1 MGLLAGKKAVVT
13 GAAQGIGLEIASR
26 FIEEGA
32 SVAILDLNGD
42 GAKAE
47 AEKIGAL
54 AYQVD
59 VTNTAMMEDVIN
71 QAASDLGGLTT
82 LVNNAGGA
90 VISPLHKTT
99 PEQFQQMLDLN
110 LKGVFNAFRVVIPK
124 FLEQDEGGAI
134 VTVASGAG
142 VRPITGQSAYAAS
155 KAAVI
160 SLASSVALEYG
171 SKIRSNCLS
180 SSFIATPASQTVKD
194 TMPEALDDVVDYT
207 PVGRLGRP
215 RDMADASVF
224 LASDLCA
231 FITGQNIAVDG
242 GIFLAQAG
250 LEKMSAKMTAFIDS
264 LTPEQL
270 AAMAK
275 S

>member
-1 MGLLAGKKAVVT
+1 MGILEGKKAIIT

-26 FIEEGA
+26 FVEEGA
-32 SVAILDLNGD
+32 SVAIFDLNGE
-42 GAKAE
+42 GAQAAADKL
-47 AEKIGAL
+47 GAL

-59 VTNTAMMEDVIN
+59 VTNADMMEEVIN
-71 QAASDLGGLTT
+71 RAVDDLGGLTT

-90 VISPLHKTT
+90 VISPLHSTSA
-99 PEQFQQMLDLN
+99 EQFQYMLN
-110 LKGVFNAFRVVIPK
+110 LNLMGVFNAFRVVIPK
-124 FLEQDEGGAI
+124 MMENEDGGAI

-142 VRPITGQSAYAAS
+142 VRPITGQSAYGAS

-160 SLASSVALEYG
+160 ALASSVALEYG

-194 TMPEALDDVVDYT
+194 TMPDELDQVVDYT
-207 PVGRLGRP
+207 PMNRLGRP

-224 LASDLCA
+224 LASDLCS
-231 FITGQNIAVDG
+231 FISGQNIAVDG

-250 LEKMSAKMTAFIDS
+250 LEKMSAKMTDFIGS

-270 AAMAK
+270 AAMK
-275 S
+275 K

>member
-1 MGLLAGKKAVVT
+1 MGLLEGKKAIVT
-13 GAAQGIGLEIASR
+13 GAAQGIGYEIASR

-32 SVAILDLNGD
+32 SVAIFDLNGEGVQAAAD
-42 GAKAE
+42 KLGAR
-47 AEKIGAL
+47 

-59 VTNTAMMEDVIN
+59 VTNTDMMEQVIN
-71 QAASDLGGLTT
+71 QAVDDLGGLNT

-90 VISPLHKTT
+90 VIKPLHTT
-99 PEQFQQMLDLN
+99 SPEQFQFMLDLN

-124 FLEQDEGGAI
+124 MLEADGGSI

-142 VRPITGQSAYAAS
+142 IRPITGQSAYAAS

-171 SKIRSNCLS
+171 PKIRSNCLS
-180 SSFIATPASQTVKD
+180 SSFIETPASQTVKD
-194 TMPEALDDVVDYT
+194 TMPEALADILAYT
-207 PVGRLGRP
+207 PKGRLGRP

-224 LASDLCA
+224 LASDMSS
-231 FITGQNIAVDG
+231 FITGQNIPVDG

-250 LEKMSAKMTAFIDS
+250 LEKMSAKMTAYIGS
-264 LTPEQL
+264 LSDEEL
-270 AAMAK
+270 AAMK
-275 S
+275 K